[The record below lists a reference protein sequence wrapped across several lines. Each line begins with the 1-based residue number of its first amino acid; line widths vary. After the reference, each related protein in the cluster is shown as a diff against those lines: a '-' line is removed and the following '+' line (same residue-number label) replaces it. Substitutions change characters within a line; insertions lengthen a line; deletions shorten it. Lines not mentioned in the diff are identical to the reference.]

1 MTVSPHDPR
10 PPQRRRGR
18 WRDVAL
24 AVAVNL
30 AAAGLFELL
39 KAAVAEGRLPL
50 P

>member
-24 AVAVNL
+24 DVAVKL
-30 AAAGLFELL
+30 AALGLFELL
-39 KAAVAEGRLPL
+39 EDALAEGRLPL